1 MSRILSLG
9 IGNMGAA
16 LARTLLASNPSSSTP
31 LTIWN
36 RTASRPLVTSLV
48 AAGARLETDL
58 AAAISAAD
66 IILICVLDYD
76 TIYSALASA
85 SADSSSTSPLAGKT
99 VVNLTN
105 GTPRQAAAAQAWFR
119 ERGVARYFDGAVMVP
134 PQLVGTPHSFL
145 LYSGETEAA
154 FQASVKDQLASV
166 GSALYT
172 GEDVASAATDDLAAL
187 AAMYGM
193 FSGAFIGIGL
203 LKKQLAKAAGK
214 GDGAAAKVKVTPA
227 VESVVV
233 PVLTALVP
241 YVGLIAK
248 AVDEEAW
255 DDDMGNPLGMQLAG
269 VRNILQACKDEG
281 VNGGALETLVGL
293 MQKVV
298 DERGGAGGVPEVAR
312 FMVE

>member
-1 MSRILSLG
+1 
-9 IGNMGAA
+9 
-16 LARTLLASNPSSSTP
+16 
-31 LTIWN
+31 
-36 RTASRPLVTSLV
+36 
-48 AAGARLETDL
+48 
-58 AAAISAAD
+58 
-66 IILICVLDYD
+66 
-76 TIYSALASA
+76 
-85 SADSSSTSPLAGKT
+85 
-99 VVNLTN
+99 
-105 GTPRQAAAAQAWFR
+105 
-119 ERGVARYFDGAVMVP
+119 
-134 PQLVGTPHSFL
+134 
-145 LYSGETEAA
+145 
-154 FQASVKDQLASV
+154 
-166 GSALYT
+166 
-172 GEDVASAATDDLAAL
+172 
-187 AAMYGM
+187 M

-203 LKKQLAKAAGK
+203 LKKQLAMAAGK

>member
-16 LARTLLASNPSSSTP
+16 LANTLLTSNPSSP

-36 RTASRPLVTSLV
+36 RTADRPLVKSLT
-48 AAGARLETDL
+48 AAGAQLQTDV
-58 AAAISAAD
+58 ATAIAGND

-76 TIYSALASA
+76 TIYSALSSASA
-85 SADSSSTSPLAGKT
+85 SAALAGKT

-105 GTPRQAAAAQAWFR
+105 GTPRQAADAQAWFR

-154 FQASVKDQLASV
+154 FTDGVAAPLASV
-166 GSALYT
+166 GKALYT

-193 FSGAFIGIGL
+193 FSGALIGIGL
-203 LKKQLAKAAGK
+203 LQRQLAKTAAGK
-214 GDGAAAKVKVTPA
+214 GNNGSGAAKVKVTPA

-241 YVGLIAK
+241 YITLIAK
-248 AVDEEAW
+248 NVDDEAW
-255 DDDMGNPLGMQLAG
+255 DDNMGNPLGMQLAG

-281 VNGGALETLVGL
+281 VNGGALEMLVGL

-298 DERGGAGGVPEVAR
+298 DERGGDGGVPEVSR
-312 FMVE
+312 LMLE